1 MRSVRIVGISNTH
14 GDLAAL
20 SEGSSPTGHAGRW
33 PGTQKAGHIVQRRR
47 SWLAVAGFALA
58 GALVLSGCGEDT
70 PESGADGTGTEPM
83 GELTIA
89 AFGFGESKI
98 LAHMYAD
105 VLEEAGFETDVKEL
119 TTREVVAPALEKGDV
134 DVVPEYIG
142 TYTEYLNLRENGEDA
157 EPLATTDPN
166 DTLTVLTPL
175 AESVGV
181 TVLEPSAAQD
191 QNSFAVTADFAEE
204 NNLES
209 LSDLAALGGEY
220 RLGGPPECPKRPFCQ
235 PGLEGTYGIT
245 ISEFVPLDTGGPLT
259 KEAIGD
265 TIDIGLVF
273 SSDGGIEALGL
284 QVLADDQS
292 LQTADNVVP
301 VMNSDVYTEEAASAL
316 NSVSEVLTTDD
327 LIALN
332 NLVDIERQQPDD
344 VAEQWLKDEGLI
356 S

>member
-1 MRSVRIVGISNTH
+1 M
-14 GDLAAL
+14 
-20 SEGSSPTGHAGRW
+20 
-33 PGTQKAGHIVQRRR
+33 QRRR
-47 SWLAVAGFALA
+47 SWLAAAGFALSA
-58 GALVLSGCGEDT
+58 ALALTGCGEDT
-70 PESGADGTGTEPM
+70 PESSGTDTATEDL

-89 AFGFGESKI
+89 AFNFGESKI
-98 LAHMYAD
+98 LANMYAD
-105 VLEEAGFETDVKEL
+105 VLEEAGFETQVKEL
-119 TTREVVAPALEKGDV
+119 TTREVVAPALEKGEV

-142 TYTEYLNLRENGEDA
+142 TYTEYLNIRENGDDA
-157 EPLATTDPN
+157 TPLATTDPD
-166 DTLTVLTPL
+166 DTLTALMPL

-204 NNLES
+204 NNLET

-235 PGLEGTYGIT
+235 PGLEDIYGIT

-265 TIDIGLVF
+265 TVDIGLVF

-284 QVLADDQS
+284 KVLDDDQS

-301 VMNSDVYTEEAASAL
+301 VMNSDVYTEEAAAAL

-327 LIALN
+327 LIELN
-332 NLVDIERQQPDD
+332 NLVDIERQQPDE
-344 VAEQWLKDEGLI
+344 VAEQWLTDQGLL